1 MSKFTAVLSWDGP
14 APDYEAIEEAKKI
27 KGIAD
32 LEPEREKQL
41 IRVEAVH
48 PLALEK
54 LENYFL
60 SRNVVFSSEKAVLKI
75 KSGIEKEVE
84 QEALNL
90 EGVLSASLW
99 KKGFL
104 VVSFNSGET
113 DLALVCRHLAEKC
126 RCQVEKAYITNPIL
140 LLLEG
145 RQGKVFLAA
154 GFFLLAGVVLRNVYP
169 PASTASYLAAVVTG
183 GVPVVQAA
191 WAGLRQKAVNF
202 NVLVLVALAA
212 AVFSGHFLA
221 AAEVAVLMS
230 LGVLL
235 EEYTIKRSFETSSS
249 LLQFMPRY
257 ALRKR
262 GDREERISAREVKE
276 SDLVLVAPGQR
287 APVDG
292 TVVKGRSWVDQS
304 ALTGE
309 NAPEEKLPGSSVLS
323 GSLILSGLLEVRAE
337 KVGDETSISQTA
349 SLLDQCLEEE
359 TDFSRLIDK
368 VAAYLLPVVL
378 LLALI
383 GLGTTGQVTVAVTI
397 LIGACPCALVMATPA
412 VTRAG
417 ISNASSNG
425 IFIKGGRY
433 LEKLSSINC
442 VALDKTGTLTT
453 SSHKLNKIHP
463 FPPWEEKELIAL
475 ASAAEKYSDH
485 PLARAIKEAALEK
498 GLEPG
503 KVEGFAAV
511 SGGGVTATVDN
522 RKVEIRSALSS
533 RDGIPGNIEAPA
545 GSTPVMV
552 MVDGKQAGLFFM
564 TGETKAEAREAVAG
578 MRRSGIS
585 ETVII
590 SGDTEEATA
599 LMADEIG
606 VKSFYAGLMPEEKVQ
621 IIKELKNKGLKVA
634 MVGDGINDAPA
645 LATSDLGIAMG
656 LKGTDLAVDTSPIVL
671 LSDNLDRLTYL
682 FDLGKR
688 AASLIRQNIIFACL
702 VIVFLVTFAFMEYVG
717 PAAGALL
724 HKGSAIAVILNAMRL
739 MYFKG

>member
-1 MSKFTAVLSWDGP
+1 MGKFNAVLSWDGP
-14 APDYEAIEEAKKI
+14 APTHETIEEANKI
-27 KGIAD
+27 KGVAHLEAD
-32 LEPEREKQL
+32 REGQL
-41 IRVEAVH
+41 IRLEAAH

-54 LENYFL
+54 VENFFL
-60 SRNVVFSSEKAVLKI
+60 SRGIVFTTEKAVLKI
-75 KSGIEKEVE
+75 KGGAEKEAE
-84 QEALNL
+84 KEALNL
-90 EGVLSASLW
+90 KGVLSASVW
-99 KKGFL
+99 KKSFL
-104 VVSFNSGET
+104 VISFNAGET
-113 DLALVCRHLAEKC
+113 DLALVCRQLAEKC

-140 LLLEG
+140 LLLES
-145 RQGKVFLAA
+145 RQGKIFLVA
-154 GFFLLAGVVLRNVYP
+154 GFFLLFGVVLRNEYP
-169 PASTASYLAAVVTG
+169 PLSTALYLAAVATG
-183 GVPVVQAA
+183 GVPVIQAS
-191 WAGLRQKAVNF
+191 WAGIRQKTVNF

-249 LLQFMPRY
+249 LLQFLPRQ

-262 GDREERISAREVKE
+262 GDQEERVSAREVKE
-276 SDLVLVAPGQR
+276 NDLILIAPGQR

-323 GSLILSGLLEVRAE
+323 GSLILSGLLEIRAE

-359 TDFSRLIDK
+359 TVFSRLVDK
-368 VAAYLLPVVL
+368 AAAYLLPVVL

-383 GLGTTGQVTVAVTI
+383 GLGVTGQVTVAVTI

-417 ISNASSNG
+417 ISNASLNG

-433 LEKLSSINC
+433 LEKLADIDC

-453 SSHKLNKIHP
+453 SSHKLEKIHP
-463 FPPWEEKELIAL
+463 YPPWNEKQLLSL

-503 KVEGFAAV
+503 QVEGFATA
-511 SGGGVTATVDN
+511 SGGGVSATVDN
-522 RKVEIRSALSS
+522 RKIEIRSAFSGQA
-533 RDGIPGNIEAPA
+533 GIFGAIKVPA

-552 MVDGKQAGLFFM
+552 IVDGKQAGLFFM
-564 TGETKAEAREAVAG
+564 TGETKAEAREAIAG

-590 SGDTEEATA
+590 SGDTKEATA
-599 LMADEIG
+599 LMANELGIE
-606 VKSFYAGLMPEEKVQ
+606 VYYAELMPEEKVQ
-621 IIKELKNKGLKVA
+621 IIKELMDKGFNVA

-656 LKGTDLAVDTSPIVL
+656 LKGTELAVDTSPIVL
-671 LSDNLDRLTYL
+671 LSDNLNRLSYL

-688 AASLIRQNIIFACL
+688 AAALIRQNIIFACL

-739 MYFKG
+739 IYFKG